1 MITNTLLLLVVMGL
15 VVLFGW
21 LTYRAIRAKKLWVK
35 IVGGLGAGLMT
46 LLFVA
51 IAITGGKGFAA
62 AYFPGADPAPELT
75 VAMTPEQ
82 IARGEYLVNLS

>member
-35 IVGGLGAGLMT
+35 IVGDWA
-46 LLFVA
+46 
-51 IAITGGKGFAA
+51 
-62 AYFPGADPAPELT
+62 PG
-75 VAMTPEQ
+75 
-82 IARGEYLVNLS
+82 